1 MLEGVL
7 SKVWGGETHRGY
19 RSTRGVDRRR
29 PDGGLQV
36 DLKHG
41 EETWELRTDG
51 IEGRWPVEG
60 THQGGRYAVRLEEER
75 GAKGKP
81 KAGGDWHFLYHAMV
95 EEWRGVRLWGRH
107 VVEEDRGVGGR

>member
-1 MLEGVL
+1 VARCTVATGRREGWTGDDLTV
-7 SKVWGGETHRGY
+7 VRGGGGAPV
-19 RSTRGVDRRR
+19 SG
-29 PDGGLQV
+29 GGLRA

-41 EETWELRTDG
+41 EEMWELRTDG

-81 KAGGDWHFLYHAMV
+81 KAGGD
-95 EEWRGVRLWGRH
+95 
-107 VVEEDRGVGGR
+107 

>member
-1 MLEGVL
+1 VARRTVATGRREGWTGDGLTV
-7 SKVWGGETHRGY
+7 VRGG
-19 RSTRGVDRRR
+19 
-29 PDGGLQV
+29 GGLRA

-81 KAGGDWHFLYHAMV
+81 KAGGD
-95 EEWRGVRLWGRH
+95 
-107 VVEEDRGVGGR
+107 